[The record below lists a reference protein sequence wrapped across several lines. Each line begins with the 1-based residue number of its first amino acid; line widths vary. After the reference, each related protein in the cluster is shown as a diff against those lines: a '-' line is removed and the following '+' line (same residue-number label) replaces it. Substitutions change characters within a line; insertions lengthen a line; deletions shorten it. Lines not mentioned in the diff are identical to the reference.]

1 MGSAVNFIRQ
11 NTNRTRQIS
20 ACETQLHY
28 KEILVL
34 LHNKT
39 SDYNL
44 TMQSQRV
51 QLQSLYCFPSLF
63 KFYEKEYESLA
74 GTIIN

>member
-34 LHNKT
+34 FQT

-63 KFYEKEYESLA
+63 KFYEKEYESRLA